1 MTADIWSRYLMNWD
15 AQLRMEGRF
24 FLLLADNAPGHKEVT
39 LTNIHVEYMPKNTTS
54 LIQPADAGIIKCF
67 KGYYRNLTVQ
77 KCLYMVEEKKA
88 MGLTVLG
95 SDMEK
100 KITVLDAIHMA
111 IGLHQQLRS
120 ELQLSDDWDWV
131 DHDLEDLCA
140 SSVSIKAITVGAL
153 FVTDTSDQ

>member
-1 MTADIWSRYLMNWD
+1 M
-15 AQLRMEGRF
+15 
-24 FLLLADNAPGHKEVT
+24 ADNAPGHKEVT

-95 SDMEK
+95 SDMAK
-100 KITVLDAIHMA
+100 KITVLDAIHMPVEA
-111 IGLHQQLRS
+111 WGIVKQSTIQNCFKKLKL
-120 ELQLSDDWDWV
+120 LQN
-131 DHDLEDLCA
+131 
-140 SSVSIKAITVGAL
+140 
-153 FVTDTSDQ
+153 FFFQFNTSQFHFKSTS